1 MHFQFL
7 FHFLQSII
15 VLFDGLAMMIMMTFR
30 IDFFKVFHIGVALF
44 LQYTR
49 KNIQYI
55 RPLNN
60 PLSYLKTKLQRVSID
75 RTDVQVTWFLSTSF
89 SSKARSF
96 FTLLS
101 DLI

>member
-1 MHFQFL
+1 MSLCHLLYIENHKWPVLKKMHFQFL

-60 PLSYLKTKLQRVSID
+60 PLSYLKTKLQ
-75 RTDVQVTWFLSTSF
+75 
-89 SSKARSF
+89 
-96 FTLLS
+96 
-101 DLI
+101 

>member
-1 MHFQFL
+1 MASFKKNAFSVFVSFSPEYH
-7 FHFLQSII
+7 

-55 RPLNN
+55 HPLNN
-60 PLSYLKTKLQRVSID
+60 PLSYLKTKLQ
-75 RTDVQVTWFLSTSF
+75 
-89 SSKARSF
+89 
-96 FTLLS
+96 
-101 DLI
+101 